1 MPIPDDGYTTATPA
15 PARCTCHADYYERE
29 LIDPAC
35 GLEGN
40 EHHRR
45 DGLLGS
51 GTTMARLICQ
61 HARTAWCSDSG
72 HRILTVCIV
81 CGAYHE
87 EWGKPSEDAWVLPP
101 ALLAAEAEVARLEA
115 EVKRLREAL

>member
-15 PARCTCHADYYERE
+15 PAGCTCHADYYERE

-51 GTTMARLICQ
+51 DTKTARPICQ
-61 HARTAWCSDSG
+61 HTRTLSRDSN
-72 HRILTVCIV
+72 HRILTICID

>member
-15 PARCTCHADYYERE
+15 PAGCTCHADYYERE

-51 GTTMARLICQ
+51 DTKTAKPIFR
-61 HARTAWCSDSG
+61 HTRTLSRDSNHHIPWSQRG
-72 HRILTVCIV
+72 CLVAPV
-81 CGAYHE
+81 SA
-87 EWGKPSEDAWVLPP
+87 P
-101 ALLAAEAEVARLEA
+101 LAAEAEVARGLG
-115 EVKRLREAL
+115 